1 MNGWSNVAAQYHP
14 NPDDNVMGSIFQQYE
29 RVVIES
35 LITSFG
41 LDFIVRDQHGGD
53 VDTVHNVRQIG
64 KDENMSYKN
73 KQNEAAYNNRP
84 EYNSAEYHSDSRYI
98 QKNREIRD
106 QKKAGVLKDTYTGED
121 IRGNDTIN
129 LDHVVSAKEIHDDR
143 GRVLAGLDGRDLAN
157 SDSNLQPTVESI
169 NKSKKARSV
178 SELSNICRKE
188 KLRMKTD

>member
-1 MNGWSNVAAQYHP
+1 
-14 NPDDNVMGSIFQQYE
+14 MGSIFQQYE

-84 EYNSAEYHSDSRYI
+84 EYNSAEY
-98 QKNREIRD
+98 Q
-106 QKKAGVLKDTYTGED
+106 
-121 IRGNDTIN
+121 
-129 LDHVVSAKEIHDDR
+129 
-143 GRVLAGLDGRDLAN
+143 
-157 SDSNLQPTVESI
+157 
-169 NKSKKARSV
+169 
-178 SELSNICRKE
+178 
-188 KLRMKTD
+188 